1 LIILNIYSLSN
12 YYFDRDYGKDDYRSA
27 AKYLVD
33 NRGSSAQSVLLGGN
47 AGLMSYYGD
56 TLTLDGG
63 NIKKETF
70 AEQVRDLT
78 KDSDTVF
85 IAVNREYFWNKD
97 NNNSVQGL
105 MSDLYVMQSKV
116 SFPYFNIYRFVKK

>member
-1 LIILNIYSLSN
+1 
-12 YYFDRDYGKDDYRSA
+12 
-27 AKYLVD
+27 
-33 NRGSSAQSVLLGGN
+33 
-47 AGLMSYYGD
+47 MSYYGD

-63 NIKKETF
+63 NIKKQTF
-70 AEQVRDLT
+70 AEQLRDLT

-85 IAVNREYFWNKD
+85 LVINRELFWKKYND
-97 NNNSVQGL
+97 NSVQGV